1 MLDPLRARLLRLLR
15 VPSSPDTPAGS
26 TGSAQVFHASRNF
39 YRWSVIRWAVVQLAL
54 VLGLNA
60 EIIFTR
66 LMLSRN
72 AAVPPWVRF
81 SLINAAVPPWVRFSL
96 IILEAISVV
105 AFLAQFAVTYFAL
118 RIGFEMR
125 WYIVTDRS
133 LRIRS
138 GVWSVEELTMTF
150 ANIQQITVNRGPL
163 QGLLGIADVQV
174 LSAGGGGGG
183 KPGEKDSHGHAGR
196 FQGVDNADSI
206 RDLILER
213 LRHYKDAGLGDTDDT
228 PPVLT
233 AAKEVLN
240 ETRRLRISMTSS
252 E

>member
-1 MLDPLRARLLRLLR
+1 MLDPLRALLLRWLR
-15 VPSSPDTPAGS
+15 VPPSPDTPAGS
-26 TGSAQVFHASRNF
+26 TGSAQVFHAGRKF
-39 YRWSVIRWAVVQLAL
+39 YTWSVIRWAVVQLAL

-60 EIIFTR
+60 AIISIS
-66 LMLSRN
+66 LMLSKN
-72 AAVPPWVRF
+72 AAVPGWVRF
-81 SLINAAVPPWVRFSL
+81 GLVT
-96 IILEAISVV
+96 LEAIAAVV
-105 AFLAQFAVTYFAL
+105 FLAQFALTYFAL
-118 RIGFEMR
+118 RLGFEMR

-138 GVWSVEELTMTF
+138 GVWSMEELTMTF
-150 ANIQQITVNRGPL
+150 ANIQQITVKRGPL

-174 LSAGGGGGG
+174 LSAGGGGCG
-183 KPGEKDSHGHAGR
+183 KPGEKDSDGHAGR

-213 LRHYKDAGLGDTDDT
+213 LRQYKDAGLGDTGDT

-240 ETRRLRISMTSS
+240 ETRRLRIAMTSR